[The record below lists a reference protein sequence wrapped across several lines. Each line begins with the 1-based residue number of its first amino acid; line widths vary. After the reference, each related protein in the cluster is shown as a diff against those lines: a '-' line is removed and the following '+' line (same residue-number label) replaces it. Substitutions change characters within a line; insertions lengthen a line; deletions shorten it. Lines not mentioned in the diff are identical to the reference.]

1 MAAPARMRLVAES
14 RACPAAGAGPAAAC
28 GRPERL
34 PLPEVADTCARCLDL
49 IEPLVPPQDFER
61 VTALAGQLAATAA
74 PLQTE
79 LRRLAAERDGDFV
92 GGFWR
97 DMYLRLRHPLAP
109 FQNPGLLFRLP
120 AAIARH
126 GLARRAAAI
135 AVASARLARQI
146 AVGEHRSEIEAKQP
160 LCRTQD
166 RYAFGTVRLPG
177 LRRDRVRQTSLLRHF
192 IVAHAGRFYALP
204 LPDGDSLAAEIA
216 CLEPQLQAILADR
229 RTSSGTGALT
239 CLPRAEWHRCRR
251 RLRRDPVNRA
261 SLRAMETASF
271 VVCLEPD
278 LRVDDRAELAS
289 AVLHGDPA
297 NRWYDRISQFILF
310 AAPYMGVNGEHSV
323 IDGHAACTLLETICA
338 SVCAQAAPAMPAGA
352 SVPEPLA
359 WQLGTAAAELVAAVQ
374 AAAATRASLHLGV
387 GDADGTG
394 PGLRDDVR
402 AQLAVQLAHYQLTGR
417 VEAVYQPT
425 HMRRYARGRTEAV
438 RPVSASTIGFCR
450 AMAEG
455 RDPVQRLRELGR
467 RAVRSVLERARAAQ
481 DGNGIERHLFAL
493 LQVAR
498 RRGEVPDLFRDPTFA
513 EVMGPAILCTSSLSG
528 FPHLDLIVFAPVR
541 ADGFGIGYVPNHGRI
556 TFCVTGHRPDTPEFL
571 QRLIDA
577 CATLRPIL
585 HPGGAAADT
594 GP

>member
-1 MAAPARMRLVAES
+1 MR
-14 RACPAAGAGPAAAC
+14 
-28 GRPERL
+28 GRTKGL
-34 PLPEVADTCARCLDL
+34 PLPEVADTCARFLGM
-49 IEPLVPPQDFER
+49 IKPLVAPPDFVR
-61 VTALAGQLAATAA
+61 ATALARQLAETAA

-79 LRRLAAERDGDFV
+79 LRRLAAELDGDFV

-120 AAIARH
+120 AAIAGH

-146 AVGEHRSEIEAKQP
+146 AVGEHPGECETRQP
-160 LCRTQD
+160 LCQTQH

-177 LRRDRVRQTSLLRHF
+177 LRRDRIRRTNLLSHF
-192 IVAHAGRFYALP
+192 IVAHAGKFYALP
-204 LPDGDSLAAEIA
+204 LPDGASPAAEIA
-216 CLEPQLQAILADR
+216 CLEPQLRVILADR
-229 RTSSGTGALT
+229 RTSRGTGALT
-239 CLPRAEWHRCRR
+239 SLPRAEWHRCRR

-278 LRVDDRAELAS
+278 HRVDDRAELAG

-338 SVCAQAAPAMPAGA
+338 SVCAHAGPATPAGD

-359 WQLGTAAAELVAAVQ
+359 WKLGMVAAELVAAVQ
-374 AAAATRASLHLGV
+374 AAAATRAGLHLGV

-394 PGLRDDVR
+394 AGLRDDVR

-417 VEAVYQPT
+417 AEAVYQPT

-438 RPVSASTIGFCR
+438 RPVSAGTIAFCR
-450 AMAEG
+450 AVAAG
-455 RDPVQRLRELGR
+455 RDPVHRLHELSR
-467 RAVRSVLERARAAQ
+467 RAVRAVLERARAAQ
-481 DGNGIERHLFAL
+481 DGNGIDRHLFAL

-498 RRGEVPDLFRDPTFA
+498 RRGEVPELFRDPTFA
-513 EVMGPAILCTSSLSG
+513 EVLGPAILCTSSLSG

-541 ADGFGIGYVPNHGRI
+541 ADGFGIAYVPNHGRI
-556 TFCVTGHRPDTPEFL
+556 TFCVTGHRPDTPEFV
-571 QRLIDA
+571 QRLIAA

-585 HPGGAAADT
+585 HAGADT
-594 GP
+594 RP